1 MKTLI
6 AICAVIGI
14 LLAFGA
20 PEVSAQG
27 PYMKAAPSADPPAA
41 PAKSDAKKKPKTT
54 TLCTPP
60 GGGTP
65 KPC

>member
-1 MKTLI
+1 MKKLI
-6 AICAVIGI
+6 VALAIAGA
-14 LLAFGA
+14 LLAWGA
-20 PEVSAQG
+20 PQVSAQG
-27 PYMKAAPSADPPAA
+27 PYMKAAPSANPPAA

>member
-6 AICAVIGI
+6 AA
-14 LLAFGA
+14 LAIA
-20 PEVSAQG
+20 AMLAAWSASEATAQG
-27 PYMKAAPSADPPAA
+27 PYMKAAPSADSA
-41 PAKSDAKKKPKTT
+41 PQPKSDAKKKPKTT